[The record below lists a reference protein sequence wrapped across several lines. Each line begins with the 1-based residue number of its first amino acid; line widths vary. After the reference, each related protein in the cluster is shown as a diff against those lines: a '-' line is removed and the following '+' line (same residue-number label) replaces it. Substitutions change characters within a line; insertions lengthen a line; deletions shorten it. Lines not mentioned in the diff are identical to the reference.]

1 MREGGGRG
9 VGDKVAM
16 RANYR
21 LLGLGVHD
29 LLGPWQSWNVVCRV
43 RNQTRF
49 RSVTDRRPYRKKG
62 VFKVSLSAL

>member
-9 VGDKVAM
+9 VGDKVVM

-29 LLGPWQSWNVVCRV
+29 LLVPWQSWNVVCRV
-43 RNQTRF
+43 RNQTGSGALLPGAKLEKD
-49 RSVTDRRPYRKKG
+49 RSPT
-62 VFKVSLSAL
+62 L